1 MPQLPRVAGAKYLRN
16 LKEKGCYMRTAR
28 ISRKTKETDIQLEL
42 DLDGSGLAEVS
53 TGIGFFDHMLTSF
66 ARHSGIDLKLH
77 AEGDLHVD
85 EHHLVEDTAIVL
97 GKALSDALGDMA
109 GIARFGE
116 ARIPMDEALA
126 EVALDVGGR
135 SYLVLKAEFESPK
148 VGRLGT
154 QLVKHFFETL
164 ASNAKITL
172 HASVYGENDHHKIEA
187 LFKAFAYAL
196 KRAVKIEGESIK
208 STKGVL

>member
-1 MPQLPRVAGAKYLRN
+1 
-16 LKEKGCYMRTAR
+16 MRTGR

-42 DLDGSGLAEVS
+42 NLDGTGIADIN

-66 ARHSGIDLKLH
+66 ARHAEFDLMVQ
-77 AEGDLHVD
+77 ADGDLYVD

-97 GKALSDALGDMA
+97 GKVFADSLGDMA

-126 EVALDVGGR
+126 EVALDIGGR
-135 SYLVLKAEFESPK
+135 SYLVLKAEFASPQ
-148 VGRLGT
+148 VGQFST

-164 ASNAKITL
+164 ASNAKITI
-172 HASVYGENDHHKIEA
+172 HASVYGDNDHHKIEA
-187 LFKAFAYAL
+187 LFKAFAYAM
-196 KRAVKIEGESIK
+196 KRAVKIEGSEVK

>member
-1 MPQLPRVAGAKYLRN
+1 
-16 LKEKGCYMRTAR
+16 MRTAR

-42 DLDGSGLAEVS
+42 NLDGTGTAEIS

-66 ARHSGIDLKLH
+66 ARHADIDLKVH

-85 EHHLVEDTAIVL
+85 EHHLVEDTGIVL
-97 GKALSDALGDMA
+97 GTALFDALGDMA

-135 SYLVLKAEFESPK
+135 SYLVLKAEFTSPQ
-148 VGRLGT
+148 VGQFGT
-154 QLVKHFFETL
+154 QLVRHFFETL
-164 ASNAKITL
+164 ASNAKITM
-172 HASVYGENDHHKIEA
+172 HANVYGENDHHKIEA

-196 KRAVKIEGESIK
+196 KRAVKIEGKEVK

>member
-1 MPQLPRVAGAKYLRN
+1 
-16 LKEKGCYMRTAR
+16 MRTGR

-42 DLDGSGLAEVS
+42 NLDGTGIADIN

-66 ARHSGIDLKLH
+66 ARHAEFDLMVQ
-77 AEGDLHVD
+77 ADGDLYVD

-97 GKALSDALGDMA
+97 GKVFADSLGDMA

-126 EVALDVGGR
+126 EVALDIGGR
-135 SYLVLKAEFESPK
+135 SYLVLKAEFAAPQ
-148 VGRLGT
+148 VGQFST
-154 QLVKHFFETL
+154 QLVEHFFETL
-164 ASNAKITL
+164 ASNAKITI
-172 HASVYGENDHHKIEA
+172 HASVYGDNDHHKIEA
-187 LFKAFAYAL
+187 LFKAFAYAM
-196 KRAVKIEGESIK
+196 KRAVKIEGNEIK